1 MIHKSLWSILV
12 GKTWSLISLGTFTFT
27 MSQKKIFVPQLRLL
41 NKCSCTVSKL
51 WIMAKFEYFLN
62 SVKQSPNPWNLGFG
76 TPNFFQDLFLTVMSA
91 CRLVQN
97 WKDPEF
103 LLLLIHNLMKISVY
117 YNNLGPLIP
126 MANIGA
132 SQFQFTPSG
141 CPSRRMRRKGGPTG
155 TQGILYRMMYWPNYP
170 GSHLMLTVVST
181 LFHLKEQLQWLPP
194 SLVLWSLLS
203 HSSVCAQPKNS
214 FTSRWEVF
222 VPAPI
227 LIDFGFW
234 EQLMD

>member
-1 MIHKSLWSILV
+1 
-12 GKTWSLISLGTFTFT
+12 
-27 MSQKKIFVPQLRLL
+27 
-41 NKCSCTVSKL
+41 
-51 WIMAKFEYFLN
+51 MAKFEYFLN

-103 LLLLIHNLMKISVY
+103 LLLLIHNLMKIFVY

-126 MANIGA
+126 TANIGA

-141 CPSRRMRRKGGPTG
+141 CPSRRTRRKGGLTG
-155 TQGILYRMMYWPNYP
+155 TQGILYRRMYWPNCP

-181 LFHLKEQLQWLPP
+181 LFHLKEQLRWLPP

-234 EQLMD
+234 EQLMDWSNIMELKGILSKKFIEPFIPTFLQWFWPRGIFAGGWLAHYKRLMQISF